1 MKESRQR
8 ILSAARALY
17 QERGADGVSM
27 RKVADAVGLTAPA
40 IYRHYKGKDA
50 LLDAIAEVGFAVFE
64 TYLGR
69 MFAARNPIRRLEA
82 AAEAYLDFALDQP
95 QLYELV
101 FLTSRRNLRRFPR
114 DFAAGRSRT
123 GEMLRRQVEEC
134 MQTGAF
140 AADDPLE
147 TALSLWAH
155 AHGLVVM
162 YRTGRF
168 GPHADRFRPLYRR
181 SIRRLLKGLQA

>member
-1 MKESRQR
+1 M
-8 ILSAARALY
+8 
-17 QERGADGVSM
+17 
-27 RKVADAVGLTAPA
+27 T
-40 IYRHYKGKDA
+40 
-50 LLDAIAEVGFAVFE
+50 F
-64 TYLGR
+64 
-69 MFAARNPIRRLEA
+69 EA

-95 QLYELV
+95 QLYELM

-123 GEMLRRQVEEC
+123 SEMLRRQVEEC
-134 MQTGAF
+134 MKTGAF
-140 AADDPLE
+140 TADDPLE
-147 TALSLWAH
+147 TTLSIWAH

-181 SIRRLLKGLQA
+181 SMRRLLRWLQA

>member
-1 MKESRQR
+1 MTESPQR

-17 QERGADGVSM
+17 QKHGADGVSM

-40 IYRHYKGKDA
+40 IYRHYKDKDA
-50 LLDAIAEVGFAVFE
+50 LLDAIAEAGFAVFE
-64 TYLGR
+64 TYLAR
-69 MFAARNPIRRLEA
+69 MFAVRSPIRRIEIA
-82 AAEAYLDFALDQP
+82 AQAYLDFALDQP

-101 FLTSRRNLRRFPR
+101 FLTPRPNLRRFPR

-123 GEMLRRQVEEC
+123 GEMLRQQVEEC
-134 MQTGAF
+134 MKTGVF

-147 TALSLWAH
+147 TALSIWAY

-168 GPHADRFRPLYRR
+168 GPDSDRFRPIYRR
-181 SIRRLLKGLQA
+181 SVRRLLKWLRA